1 MIEEAL
7 QMPYLGSGDI
17 IYMCSGQGSQKV
29 GMGADLLDVPEVAA
43 VVECASDVLG
53 RDMASIMCAEGDD
66 AQAALD
72 ETRNAQA
79 AIAALSIGIG
89 RALAAREVLPS
100 ALLGFSLGQVSALA
114 LSGMLSD
121 EDAFAL
127 IDVRSRVMDEAA
139 REHPGAMSALLKA
152 DAASVQELC
161 DACAQDEVLVAANY
175 NCPGQIVISGD
186 ASAIERAEL
195 AWKDAG
201 KRASRLATQG
211 AFHSPLMASAC
222 EPFAAYLETVPFAE
236 PEVPI
241 ICNTD
246 AAILDAASVR
256 ERLVAHLI
264 SSVRFDESV
273 RKLADK
279 GAHTFVEVGYGGV
292 LSGLIRRIDKELERH
307 CVQDRETFD
316 ACVAAHCS

>member
-89 RALAAREVLPS
+89 RALAAREVRPS

-222 EPFAAYLETVPFAE
+222 EPFAE

-264 SSVRFDESV
+264 SPVRFDESV

-316 ACVAAHCS
+316 ACVAARCS